1 MNERLFCYFLD
12 VKGYVSQFFKP
23 PPSQSLIV
31 CSVPD
36 QRPEGGNRSGAF
48 SVSKL
53 KNCSNTG
60 SMLLSLRGETMNKKK
75 LIAKEIEQV
84 PEPLLEEVLDFVRF
98 LKNKCVQEKLETSL
112 LSESSLK
119 KDWLRP
125 EEDEAWKNL

>member
-1 MNERLFCYFLD
+1 
-12 VKGYVSQFFKP
+12 
-23 PPSQSLIV
+23 
-31 CSVPD
+31 
-36 QRPEGGNRSGAF
+36 
-48 SVSKL
+48 
-53 KNCSNTG
+53 
-60 SMLLSLRGETMNKKK
+60 MNKKK

-98 LKNKCVQEKLETSL
+98 LKNKYAQEKLETSL